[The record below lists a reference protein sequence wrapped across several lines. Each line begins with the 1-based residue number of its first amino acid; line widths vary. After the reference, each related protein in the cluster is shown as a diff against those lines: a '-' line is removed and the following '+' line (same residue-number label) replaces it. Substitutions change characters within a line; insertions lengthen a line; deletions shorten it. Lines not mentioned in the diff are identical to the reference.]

1 MSESRFSLPALLVPA
16 LLGVAG
22 ATAAV
27 LVAGV
32 GVAGVLLAVG
42 VFAACMAS
50 GWVAGGLRKDETPM
64 TLPETMPD
72 ELERAREYHQRLTA
86 SLQAALPII
95 ERQIETARSQAEE
108 AMIAM
113 SERFATLVGRIG
125 TTLEASNGGEGG
137 EADAVHRAY
146 QESGERLEAVISS
159 LGDSVRVREQ
169 MLETIRGL
177 HAYAKDLKS
186 MSSEVSS
193 IASQTNLLALN
204 ASIEAARAGEM
215 GRGFAVVANEV
226 RALSLQSHEA
236 GGRISH
242 KVDEISEAMQQA
254 LNMAEQASEQEAS
267 VLAGSETTIHE
278 VLERL
283 QGMAEGLSQS
293 SSVLREES
301 RLMRAE
307 IQDILVSLQFQDR
320 MSQILQHAVES
331 LDYLRAQLDGGD
343 AIDPEAILAEI
354 ERRYTTEE
362 ERFNHRGGA
371 AATSAAS
378 AGEITFF

>member
-1 MSESRFSLPALLVPA
+1 MSERRPALRVLLVPV
-16 LLGVAG
+16 LLGLAG
-22 ATAAV
+22 AVAAV
-27 LVAGV
+27 LVSGVDVSGLLLAGV
-32 GVAGVLLAVG
+32 VFVACL
-42 VFAACMAS
+42 AS
-50 GWVAGGLRKDETPM
+50 GWVAGGRVKDVTPM
-64 TLPETMPD
+64 TLPETMSD
-72 ELERAREYHQRLTA
+72 ELGRAREYQQRLTA
-86 SLQAALPII
+86 SMQAALPVI
-95 ERQIETARSQAEE
+95 ERQIETARGQAEE

-113 SERFATLVGRIG
+113 SERFAALVGRIG
-125 TTLEASNGGEGG
+125 TTLDASGGG
-137 EADAVHRAY
+137 EAEGEAVRRAY
-146 QESGERLEAVISS
+146 QESGDRLEAVIGS

-169 MLETIRGL
+169 MLEMIRGL

-204 ASIEAARAGEM
+204 ASIEAARAGEL

-242 KVDEISEAMQQA
+242 KVDEISEAMNQA
-254 LNMAEQASEQEAS
+254 LRMAEQASEQEAS

-301 RLMRAE
+301 QLMHLE

-343 AIDPEAILAEI
+343 DIDPEAILAEI

-362 ERFNHRGGA
+362 ERFNHRGGT

-378 AGEITFF
+378 VGEITFF

>member
-1 MSESRFSLPALLVPA
+1 MSERRFAPRLLLVPA
-16 LLGVAG
+16 LLGLAG
-22 ATAAV
+22 SAAAV

-32 GVAGVLLAVG
+32 EVPGLLLAGG
-42 VFAACMAS
+42 VFVACVAS
-50 GWVAGGLRKDETPM
+50 GWLAGGRMKDEAPM

-72 ELERAREYHQRLTA
+72 ELERAREYQQRLTA
-86 SLQAALPII
+86 SMQAALPII

-113 SERFATLVGRIG
+113 SERFAALVSRIG
-125 TTLEASNGGEGG
+125 TTLDASGGG
-137 EADAVHRAY
+137 EAEGEAVHRAY
-146 QESGERLEAVISS
+146 RESGDRLEAVIGS

-242 KVDEISEAMQQA
+242 KVDEISEAMNQA
-254 LNMAEQASEQEAS
+254 LRMAEQASEQEAS

-283 QGMAEGLSQS
+283 QGMAEGLSRS

-301 RLMRAE
+301 QLMRLE